1 MADTHDTHGS
11 LNVIFGLPVDEQAL
25 SNDLGLEV
33 NKVDRSYEPAFQ
45 AEAIDREGEEAAIAI
60 QKRAR
65 WNRSFDV
72 SGKVI
77 DEAKFLAV
85 SEVTV
90 GGVKFI
96 VTGNKVGDAVREFVE
111 GSCTMIA
118 RVKIT

>member
-11 LNVIFGLPVDEQAL
+11 LDVTFGLPANQQAL

-45 AEAIDREGEEAAIAI
+45 ATAIDREGEDAAMAI

-65 WNRSFDV
+65 WNGSFDV

-77 DEAKFLAV
+77 DEAKFLTV
-85 SEVTV
+85 DEVTV
-90 GGVKFI
+90 AGVKYI
-96 VTGNKVGDAVREFVE
+96 VVNAKVGDAVREFVE
-111 GSCTMIA
+111 GSCTMISRA
-118 RVKIT
+118 KIT